1 MYIKGTLFNIC
12 QSLPSH
18 KTFEMFQAI
27 ASIFA
32 KVLDIDILQCAERLN
47 EQIKTNKEAS
57 TVYCSSEN
65 GEYSEEKGV
74 DTTEQEVH
82 VGTKIIS

>member
-47 EQIKTNKEAS
+47 EQIKTSNEA
-57 TVYCSSEN
+57 CSSEN
-65 GEYSEEKGV
+65 GEHSEEKGV